1 MTNEK
6 NKKTLPLLAQS
17 RKSWYHKGLRFK
29 CTGCGKCCTGSPG
42 YVWLTREDI
51 RRFACFFHL
60 SEVEFLKRYARRVG
74 KGISLKE
81 EKSGANHNCIFLKDT
96 QCTAYEARPRQ
107 CRTFPWWGCNLE
119 SKKSWE
125 RASHSCEGINHNDSD
140 LISFEE
146 IQKQIQ
152 LRSAYTETE
161 GAFKGVLP
169 EEK

>member
-1 MTNEK
+1 MTNKESK
-6 NKKTLPLLAQS
+6 NPIPMAVES
-17 RKSWYHKGLRFK
+17 RKPWYQQGLHFK

-42 YVWLTREDI
+42 YVWLNREDI
-51 RRFACFFHL
+51 RRFAEFFHL
-60 SEVEFLKRYARRVG
+60 SEKEFLKKYARRVG

-81 EKSGANHNCIFLKDT
+81 DVENYNCIFLKENK
-96 QCTAYEARPRQ
+96 CTAYEARPKQ

-125 RASHSCEGINHNDSD
+125 RASRSCEGINHEEAH
-140 LISFEE
+140 LVSFEE

-152 LRSAYTETE
+152 LRSAYTEVE
-161 GAFKGVLP
+161 GAFKGVLS